1 MRTNPLRPLLVVLAL
16 AGVLRCAATATES
29 PEAAA
34 EACAV
39 KAGEGQDW
47 AAEGPAMELREVLQH
62 GSRSVV
68 ALLDL
73 WNGPNPAV
81 GFAGL
86 ARQHP
91 TLGSTLEALDACIA
105 TSNPSLKELKS
116 SGLPLLVIRLLER
129 HVRTGVLLQ
138 FLFEHRPEEVPRIIR
153 ESFPADQSFEY
164 PEIVSLGL
172 EYLPGSPDLVDA
184 FVLGEVL
191 PHINP
196 NDVFHHTIFQA
207 GHRLLSQTAQRELL
221 EGLSPRVA
229 FARGSEYR
237 QLIAGAAGRTP
248 EVARNQRSLKDTE
261 LRASLEELL
270 DVLGRGVE
278 DPSGLRRATPKLRE
292 WLWTLWSNVRTERA
306 NTQAILTRLRERS
319 TVEPE
324 ERLTLTEMR
333 LHSAKRPY
341 SYAFFAQALTAVAG
355 EGDPTH
361 TFQYDLAGR
370 WAPDDRYFIGFAARL
385 AGPEDFTVE
394 DLDLLAAVDVEKSS
408 CLHALIVNTAAASA
422 RSPEGLDEDLARSL
436 CEHLLNLTK
445 AEWAAIQA
453 NDQEFGRGLPM
464 RSSALRS
471 IRRGRLSGS
480 LAVTRFVRDRKFW
493 VRRLSDEEY
502 SAFLTQY
509 FGLEDGA
516 PLSF

>member
-1 MRTNPLRPLLVVLAL
+1 
-16 AGVLRCAATATES
+16 
-29 PEAAA
+29 
-34 EACAV
+34 
-39 KAGEGQDW
+39 
-47 AAEGPAMELREVLQH
+47 
-62 GSRSVV
+62 
-68 ALLDL
+68 
-73 WNGPNPAV
+73 
-81 GFAGL
+81 
-86 ARQHP
+86 
-91 TLGSTLEALDACIA
+91 
-105 TSNPSLKELKS
+105 
-116 SGLPLLVIRLLER
+116 
-129 HVRTGVLLQ
+129 
-138 FLFEHRPEEVPRIIR
+138 
-153 ESFPADQSFEY
+153 
-164 PEIVSLGL
+164 
-172 EYLPGSPDLVDA
+172 
-184 FVLGEVL
+184 
-191 PHINP
+191 
-196 NDVFHHTIFQA
+196 
-207 GHRLLSQTAQRELL
+207 
-221 EGLSPRVA
+221 
-229 FARGSEYR
+229 
-237 QLIAGAAGRTP
+237 
-248 EVARNQRSLKDTE
+248 VARNQRSLKDTE

-341 SYAFFAQALTAVAG
+341 SYAFFAQALAAVAG
-355 EGDPTH
+355 EGGPTH
-361 TFQYDLAGR
+361 AFQYDLAGR